1 MLDGISFSIRAG
13 EIVGI
18 AGLMGSGRTELALSL
33 FGFFEWEEEWNSQA
47 PGKGNILHPLPTQSA
62 RAWEWCRR
70 TEKRLGLF
78 LDKAW

>member
-18 AGLMGSGRTELALSL
+18 AGLMGSGRTELALRSL
-33 FGFFEWEEEWNSQA
+33 VFLN
-47 PGKGNILHPLPTQSA
+47 GKKSGTVRLRGKEHILHPLPTQSA